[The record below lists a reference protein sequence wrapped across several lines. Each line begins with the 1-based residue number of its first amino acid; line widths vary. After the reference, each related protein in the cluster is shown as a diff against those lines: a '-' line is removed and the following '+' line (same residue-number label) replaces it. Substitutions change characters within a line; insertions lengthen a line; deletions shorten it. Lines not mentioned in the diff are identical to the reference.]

1 MRKYVLLSA
10 IIIALSLFAL
20 RLPMYPPFDLPL
32 LKRPLIISIVRL
44 IQLLISVGAMI
55 ILATSFVKQ
64 LDRIRLFARIY
75 IYSGLISACYAI
87 ISWAALH
94 AGFDIGIE
102 GAYGNVLPRARGFF
116 VEGGPFGVYLMS
128 VIMVVLFRTFVMHD
142 SYRLTAGIQISILL
156 IAIFAAASKA
166 AIFLSF
172 FLLMHYMIMSKK
184 FGLPSL
190 ILIILIIPFVMLGA
204 HTRLAGYVQD
214 YSNFA
219 ELAIERSEDSNLV
232 MGRVM
237 AAHLVPRMI
246 AEHPFGG
253 IGFGNYSLQ
262 RNNPNYLQGL
272 PTTSGWDLP
281 GLGLAGYVAELGVP
295 LVLFL
300 IWLIWYPVKV
310 IRFHKVSILVVLT
323 ASYQFFAHLVGVQIT
338 FVYPWLLTAL
348 ALGYALNQPLLT
360 LPNSTSS
367 AVIKVCNVKSLL

>member
-1 MRKYVLLSA
+1 
-10 IIIALSLFAL
+10 
-20 RLPMYPPFDLPL
+20 
-32 LKRPLIISIVRL
+32 
-44 IQLLISVGAMI
+44 
-55 ILATSFVKQ
+55 
-64 LDRIRLFARIY
+64 
-75 IYSGLISACYAI
+75 
-87 ISWAALH
+87 
-94 AGFDIGIE
+94 
-102 GAYGNVLPRARGFF
+102 
-116 VEGGPFGVYLMS
+116 
-128 VIMVVLFRTFVMHD
+128 
-142 SYRLTAGIQISILL
+142 
-156 IAIFAAASKA
+156 
-166 AIFLSF
+166 
-172 FLLMHYMIMSKK
+172 
-184 FGLPSL
+184 
-190 ILIILIIPFVMLGA
+190 
-204 HTRLAGYVQD
+204 
-214 YSNFA
+214 
-219 ELAIERSEDSNLV
+219 
-232 MGRVM
+232 M